1 MEQRGKNAAIWKFV
15 YIAEAHAMDEWPLR
29 SGRFNQGRGAVIVE
43 EQPTSATG
51 RCALAE
57 KFTAD
62 FLQGET
68 GGVELL
74 VDNPETG
81 DLFEKA
87 YAPWPLRLFLVK
99 GGTMEWIAQP
109 KDCSYDESVGQLMR
123 LLQLEYTCRRGDDAG
138 YREVVGMPKR
148 K

>member
-1 MEQRGKNAAIWKFV
+1 MDRRGRNAATWKFI

-29 SGRFNQGRGAVIVE
+29 SGRFNRGRGAVIVE
-43 EQPTSATG
+43 EQPTSAAE

-57 KFTAD
+57 KFAAD

-81 DLFEKA
+81 DLFENA
-87 YAPWPLRLFLVK
+87 YAPWPLRLFLIK
-99 GGTMEWIAQP
+99 DGKMEWIAQP
-109 KDCSYDESVGQLMR
+109 KDCSYDGSVVQLMR
-123 LLQLEYTCRRGDDAG
+123 LLQLDEAAMLANGT
-138 YREVVGMPKR
+138 
-148 K
+148 